1 MGVDANALAGFVE
14 AFVGI
19 DALVVI
25 VDLETF
31 GAKAFEGTDSVAA
44 NAVTGARGG
53 ALVDIYTNV
62 SNQLISRVTIADV
75 RSWDIGT
82 QLIADSIRTFVDV
95 CACSVDVFK
104 TIVAIASVRSL

>member
-53 ALVDIYTNV
+53 ALVDICRCNI
-62 SNQLISRVTIADV
+62 ISENSILFFI
-75 RSWDIGT
+75 IG
-82 QLIADSIRTFVDV
+82 
-95 CACSVDVFK
+95 K
-104 TIVAIASVRSL
+104 